1 MQWLRR
7 HARGRP
13 PHPDVL
19 TPAEWR
25 VLEYVRQ
32 GMPNAEIAVRLG
44 LSVPTVKS
52 HVSSMLAKTGETDRG
67 ALARWSGRPA
77 RLPAERAARGFAM
90 PFFAWLTKGAGASML
105 GKASAIG

>member
-1 MQWLRR
+1 MQWLRG
-7 HARGRP
+7 HPRGRHP
-13 PHPDVL
+13 YPDVL

-52 HVSSMLAKTGETDRG
+52 HVSSMLAKTGTGDRT
-67 ALARWSGRPA
+67 ALARWNGQPA
-77 RLPAERAARGFAM
+77 LRTSASAARGFAL
-90 PFFAWLTKGAGASML
+90 PLLAWLA
-105 GKASAIG
+105 KATTTSTLSSA